1 MLQWREPEQL
11 MLPVP
16 MPPGGPAAGIIL
28 YLKYLVYSEWDLVHE
43 FLFFLSPVST
53 PGIPARESII
63 MRYML

>member
-1 MLQWREPEQL
+1 
-11 MLPVP
+11 